1 MEALFE
7 NRFTTDVKTL
17 VEFAR
22 KYRTGP
28 RPVTLFTGWSVY
40 AAVVILALV
49 FDDWDRM
56 LVFIVNVGL
65 LLVLGALLPYVT
77 AWRMCHASKKNN
89 EGIMP
94 GTVVQF
100 SDNIQI
106 FEGMVHL
113 TIEYRKVIKV
123 ARLKHSYCLFTS
135 KRTAVMIHEDAFT
148 KGTFEEFKQF
158 LREKYPHLPIP
169 E

>member
-1 MEALFE
+1 MEAIFE

-28 RPVTLFTGWSVY
+28 RMPVMIFCASLYVAVVTLYLIFN
-40 AAVVILALV
+40 
-49 FDDWDRM
+49 DWDQM
-56 LVFIVNVGL
+56 LVFIVNGGL
-65 LLVLGALLPYVT
+65 FLVLGALLPYVT

-94 GTVVQF
+94 ETVIQF
-100 SDNIQI
+100 GDNIQI
-106 FEGMVHL
+106 FEGMLHL

-123 ARLKHSYCLFTS
+123 VRLKHSYCLLTS
-135 KRTAVMIHEDAFT
+135 KRTAIMLREDGFT
-148 KGTFEEFKQF
+148 KGTFKEFKQF
-158 LREKYPHLPIP
+158 LREKYPHLTIP